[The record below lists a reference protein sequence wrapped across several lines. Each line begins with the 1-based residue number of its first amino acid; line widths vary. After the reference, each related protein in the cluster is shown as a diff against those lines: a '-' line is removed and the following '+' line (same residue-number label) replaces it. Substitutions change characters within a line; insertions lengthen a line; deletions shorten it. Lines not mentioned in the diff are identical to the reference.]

1 MSDRTEDLLEVP
13 GATGPPTA
21 STDSFCTVALDDPAK
36 SPSLFDGFSGIAE
49 LEAEDPLLPWYDSD
63 KPPSGPHATFDVAS
77 FRRWLSKLRRR
88 KDLSKSGT
96 SQSSGVLSAVRTA
109 TMTVGE
115 SSVAAPKSW
124 LEDRFGHLRGS
135 GFRSNR
141 GSSESNGGVGFPRT
155 ALDEAAYL
163 RSIQRRKIL
172 EELITSEESYL
183 GDLKVLT
190 NV

>member
-1 MSDRTEDLLEVP
+1 MLEVP
-13 GATGPPTA
+13 THIVRPLS
-21 STDSFCTVALDDPAK
+21 STDSFCTVPLEDPAK

-49 LEAEDPLLPWYDSD
+49 LETDDPLLPWDDSEVHRD
-63 KPPSGPHATFDVAS
+63 QQGSTFDAAP
-77 FRRWLSKLRRR
+77 FRRWLGRLRKR
-88 KDLSKSGT
+88 KDVSKSGT

-115 SSVAAPKSW
+115 SSVAAPKPW
-124 LEDRFGHLRGS
+124 LEDRSGHLRGS
-135 GFRSNR
+135 GFRSSR
-141 GSSESNGGVGFPRT
+141 GSSESNSGSIFPRT
-155 ALDEAAYL
+155 ALDEAAHL